1 MSECGGFIAI
11 VKFLYKKAEIIFNI
25 IVMTAFFTVAV
36 VTIFFMLRY
45 DRERS
50 DGNLRGKGIKSDPY
64 LIENLED
71 YLFFTSQFNEYQ
83 SPYHSCH
90 VKLTC
95 DIELDECDCENVIGN
110 DDLEIYFAGVF
121 DGDGHCISGL
131 KFKGDYAGLF
141 PVLMGSVQNLRVED
155 CEFSGRRA
163 GGIAAEV
170 LEKGSIS
177 NCFVRGD
184 ISGKS
189 AAGICALNGGYIDNC
204 VCDTDVPAV
213 ASTTDERICYVYN
226 LRDDRVGTDG
236 LADELNDNIRHLI
249 PAYSYNS
256 WETDGGEIHPTGN
269 KLSELDKISVSIK
282 MSGRTI
288 DFGPF
293 YSMPQRRWILPL
305 PLNLVSDE
313 YRLKLHF
320 TDGKTGEAQM
330 KSDEAGFIYDGQ
342 SYDLDIRPYDDVY
355 TLMVEFYDNEDISTL
370 DASKLLYKYGAL
382 TGITPDGTTDIYER
396 GITFSGRGNDS
407 YFAIKKGYSFEMKKD
422 VPVAGMEAAKGF
434 NLLSCYR
441 DNCFLTYM
449 YTRDLFRGLS
459 FYNAHDYRPV
469 NLFVNGK
476 YEGLYLL
483 TEKME
488 ISKTSFDLKNLP
500 QMSRRLNGYELYNY
514 PIVRE
519 DGDDRMGEKVCY
531 ALPHEC
537 DDITGGYLMEVT
549 MQDYL
554 DTDSRFVTS
563 RNVVIS
569 SKGDPY
575 MSRGQLNYISTL
587 FQDYEDA
594 VASPDG
600 YNEKGVYYADY
611 IDMES
616 FADQWL
622 LYELSADP
630 SNVNSVYYYKD
641 SDEVGDGRIHAS
653 WYWDAE
659 HMFPDNKDLNVHYLM
674 RRAEKGADCSVN
686 GRVNGNFWTW
696 PYQHEDFR
704 SMLSKEWKEKFS
716 FPLRRSISDE
726 MIDNSEGAGSFEWYK
741 TLYTDSFKIN
751 DDCFYGTDYLKKC
764 DEMAEG
770 MKIRLDCLDEYFRQ

>member
-1 MSECGGFIAI
+1 
-11 VKFLYKKAEIIFNI
+11 
-25 IVMTAFFTVAV
+25 MTAFFAVAV

-71 YLFFTSQFNEYQ
+71 YLFFTSQFDIYE
-83 SPYHSCH
+83 SPYHNCY
-90 VKLTC
+90 VKLTE
-95 DIELDECDCENVIGN
+95 DIVLDESDCDSVIGN
-110 DDLEIYFAGVF
+110 DELEIYFAGVF
-121 DGDGHCISGL
+121 DGDGHSISGL
-131 KFKGDYAGLF
+131 RDSGDYAGLF
-141 PVLMGSVQNLRVED
+141 PVLMGSVHNLRVVD
-155 CEFSGRRA
+155 CEFSGRWA

-170 LEKGSIS
+170 LEKGNIS
-177 NCFVRGD
+177 NCYVQGMI

-189 AAGICALNGGYIDNC
+189 AAGICALNSGYVDNC
-204 VCDTDVPAV
+204 ICCCDVPAV
-213 ASTTDERICYVYN
+213 GYTDDDERVRYIYELSDKN
-226 LRDDRVGTDG
+226 NGSES
-236 LADELNDNIRHLI
+236 LADELNRNICFLN
-249 PAYSYNS
+249 PEYAYNG
-256 WETDGGEIHPTGN
+256 WKTENGEIY
-269 KLSELDKISVSIK
+269 LSDIKNEEIDKVSVSVK
-282 MSGRTI
+282 LSGRTV
-288 DFGPF
+288 DFGAF
-293 YSMPQRRWILPL
+293 FSLPQRRWILPL
-305 PLNLVSDE
+305 PQSFTMDE
-313 YRLKLHF
+313 YQIKLHF
-320 TDGKTGEAQM
+320 TDGKTGQTRM
-330 KSDEAGFIYDGQ
+330 RGDDPGFIFEGE

-355 TLMVEFYDNEDISTL
+355 TLMVEFYDNQELSSL
-370 DASKLLYKYGAL
+370 DTSKLLYKDGAL
-382 TGITPDGTTDIYER
+382 TGIDTDGKTEIYER
-396 GITFSGRGNDS
+396 GITFNGRGNDS
-407 YFAIKKGYSFEMKKD
+407 YMARKKGYAFEMKKE
-422 VPVAGMEAAKGF
+422 VSVAGMDAARGF
-434 NLLSCYR
+434 NLISCYR

-449 YTRDLFRGLS
+449 YTRDLFRGLGLD
-459 FYNAHDYRPV
+459 YAHDYRPV

-476 YEGLYLL
+476 YEGLYFL

-500 QMSRRLNGYELYNY
+500 LTSRRLNGYELYNY

-554 DTDSRFVTS
+554 DTDSHFETG

-641 SDEVGDGRIHAS
+641 SDDVGDGKIHAS

-659 HMFPDNKDLNVHYLM
+659 HMFTDPRRLNTHFLM
-674 RRAEKGADCSVN
+674 RRVEKGADCSVN

-764 DEMAEG
+764 DEMADG
-770 MKIRLDCLDEYFRQ
+770 MKIRLECLDEYFRQ